1 MQHRRTLQCLF
12 LPPLRAGLQPPS
24 WHVRQKPTASAAGTY
39 VSNKPDLPAAPQFD
53 GDRDA
58 AVARLLEV
66 VSGGNF
72 ELGLIESFGGIKQTD
87 AAVYIAKGVLAV
99 ATGAAIQQ
107 LWEGSG
113 KQQGSYVGTCDASKG
128 AAVCRFGD
136 GVWIGPLMP
145 MTLQLLLG
153 QSCSQHASLASVP
166 SPQAVT
172 CRSNQSGSAR
182 APPSSSHL
190 TAKVRVG
197 DRR

>member
-1 MQHRRTLQCLF
+1 MQDRRTLQCLF

-99 ATGAAIQQ
+99 ATGAEIQQ
-107 LWEGSG
+107 LCDGSYG
-113 KQQGSYVGTCDASKG
+113 TAGIYVGTCGVAPGYGCLQGLKT
-128 AAVCRFGD
+128 ACRALCKC
-136 GVWIGPLMP
+136 I
-145 MTLQLLLG
+145 
-153 QSCSQHASLASVP
+153 
-166 SPQAVT
+166 
-172 CRSNQSGSAR
+172 
-182 APPSSSHL
+182 
-190 TAKVRVG
+190 
-197 DRR
+197 